1 MTGMQIASLCLIL
14 FSVIVIVLGI
24 VKVHTL
30 PGNIAKGRSHP
41 QAMAIEVCSLLGLLV
56 FPLWMFAL
64 VWAYAGTI
72 GRPLEDRGDAV
83 GHVGYPPLPAD
94 TSGDEDEA

>member
-30 PGNIAKGRSHP
+30 PGNIAKARSHP
-41 QAMAIEVCSLLGLLV
+41 QERAIDVCSLLGLLV

-72 GRPLEDRGDAV
+72 GRPLEDRSGAL
-83 GHVGYPPLPAD
+83 GHVGYRPVPAD